1 MYSALG
7 FVLLSYPLFY
17 ALSTTKS
24 SIVLMAVLFV
34 FAVLEALL
42 CGGATVYMTEIFPT
56 NVRCSAIAIGYN
68 IAVACFGG
76 TAPFIS
82 TWLVSATGSTL
93 SPTYY
98 LIAGTAVTFLVMAFL
113 GKETYRKPLKK

>member
-1 MYSALG
+1 ML
-7 FVLLSYPLFY
+7 
-17 ALSTTKS
+17 
-24 SIVLMAVLFV
+24 V
-34 FAVLEALL
+34 FAILEAML

-56 NVRCSAIAIGYN
+56 TIQCSAIAIGYN

-82 TWLVSATGSTL
+82 NWLVSVTGSTL

-98 LIAGTAVTFLVMAFL
+98 LIAGTAVTFFVMLFI
-113 GKETYRKPLKK
+113 GPETYKKPLQTTK